1 MRTLHGHQCS
11 AGVVGTCYRSP
22 VDDDATDP
30 MNLITMILRF
40 HHILEARLDRALNGC
55 GLSFAQY
62 EVMEVLAAE
71 PKLHAR
77 ELGRRLHIARQSA
90 HGLLK
95 QLERAG
101 LIELLPRDGAI
112 RCAWLT
118 RAGRTRLETC
128 RRALESIERATAPM
142 PSSTARDLRKTLS
155 NFEEALVPRPRPWW
169 LD

>member
-71 PKLHAR
+71 PKLHAG

-118 RAGRTRLETC
+118 RAGARASKLAGAPSRASSGQRRPCRAAPRGCAATRRRRVET
-128 RRALESIERATAPM
+128 
-142 PSSTARDLRKTLS
+142 LR
-155 NFEEALVPRPRPWW
+155 
-169 LD
+169 